1 MAEKG
6 ELLAD
11 VISTN
16 QAFMRLQREHTVL
29 LEQVAQ
35 LKHKQHREQQ
45 EKHQMQQQQQQ
56 QHLWIQ
62 APGAAAADTSMV
74 PDHISHAE
82 APRVSINSS
91 IGRLLSSENSA
102 YNGQACSNPG
112 AAVPAIPG
120 DAVAAAA
127 GVPSA
132 LGATEELVTPRLEPA
147 ASPVKRKR
155 ARWNKTQVTGPLR
168 R

>member
-1 MAEKG
+1 MQEKG

-16 QAFMRLQREHTVL
+16 QAFMRLQREHTAL
-29 LEQVAQ
+29 LDQVAQ

-45 EKHQMQQQQQQ
+45 EKHLMQQQQQQ

-62 APGAAAADTSMV
+62 APGAAETSMA
-74 PDHISHAE
+74 PDHQHGSRAE
-82 APRVSINSS
+82 AARVSINSS

-112 AAVPAIPG
+112 AAVPAMPS
-120 DAVAAAA
+120 DAVTAAAA
-127 GVPSA
+127 HAG
-132 LGATEELVTPRLEPA
+132 LATEELVTPRLEPA
-147 ASPVKRKR
+147 SSPVKRKR
-155 ARWNKTQVTGPLR
+155 ARWNKAQVTAPLR